1 MDKISN
7 KNLKK
12 SAPFFGVAAFLILM
26 LLIPP
31 ARAFFVGVFGW
42 AIIPYVILLSVIGG
56 LVLFGKRVKMR
67 LSRASI
73 AIALVVMMIC
83 TLHILFAKK
92 IFREGNY
99 MLDPYR
105 GFDTVGG
112 VIVSALTAPVKLLFR
127 NNYTAMLSV
136 YFVVTAILGLLMIFP
151 YVIVIDQNGW
161 KGIFR
166 KTQQQ
171 PASKL
176 HTEKVQKASRPKT
189 EWEEEPRPKA
199 PVKATTLPEGELL
212 GPHKPNAADILFGG
226 YNVKKPEKKS
236 TYEDD
241 DLLTADQFPGLDI
254 GTRPYTNQGMDELFK
269 RNQNQIEEYE
279 KRYGNMTI
287 YGQTKPK
294 DAPALEPLPKEPEN
308 YSYFSDSDWEKESEP
323 EVIEPEEVSFCEEPP
338 KPSFY
343 VDKPPKVES
352 VKEDPVSKK
361 LEGQSALD
369 YINTPVD
376 PEEYCGLFSSFE
388 QPQLYTEPIQEEPL
402 QKADEEP
409 KEEKIHLFEP
419 LLGKTKE
426 NEFEP
431 EPEKEPESFV
441 ISAVPVKKEEPI
453 AVVEKSVPVIAESPK
468 ESGFIQKD
476 TPYGTRIRMSDT
488 APKAE
493 PITPKEVLSP
503 KKDDEDGLPELKP
516 KVPYKPVPYNAPPL
530 DLMKLYPNAGETF
543 PENYV
548 AMKANIDRTMEEF
561 GVPAT
566 VTGAKRG
573 PTFTRYELALGA
585 GYPVKKIVNLEE
597 NLMMRLKVKSLRILA
612 PIRGEDAL
620 GIEVPNEKRDIVGL
634 RSVLSSKEF
643 NTTDKGIQIA
653 FGKTLEGDNY
663 VADLAKM
670 PHLLVAGATGT
681 GKSVFIN
688 SLIVSMLYKYGPE
701 DVRLLLIDPKRV
713 EMAVYRNLPNL
724 LISET
729 VKEPQQAVNLLKW
742 LTEEMDR
749 RYAFLEE
756 KGCNQIDQYNENVRD
771 KEKEPK
777 MYRIVLIVDE
787 MADLMMKGKGQVEE
801 YIVRIAQLARAA
813 GIHMVLATQRPTQN
827 VITGLIKGNI
837 LARVGFTVKSNLD
850 SRVIFD
856 EGGAESLLGNGDMI
870 YSFQSELTRMQGA
883 FVSNDEVREIC
894 SYIRAHNEA
903 RFDAN
908 IAKEILNVKEPEP
921 QIDLSA
927 VRQEQASADF
937 EEKLKMVLK
946 GFILDNR
953 ASVSSAQSKFGVGYI
968 KAKKLVDAMTE
979 RGYLSKE
986 DGAKP
991 RDILITLD
999 EYYEIFGRE

>member
-1 MDKISN
+1 MDKISR

-31 ARAFFVGVFGW
+31 TRAFFVGVFGW
-42 AIIPYVILLSVIGG
+42 AIIPYVILLGVVGG
-56 LVLFGKRVKMR
+56 LVLLGKRVKMR
-67 LSRASI
+67 LSRAAI

-92 IFREGNY
+92 IFQEGNY

-112 VIVSALTAPVKLLFR
+112 VIVSALTAPFKLLFR
-127 NNYTAMLSV
+127 NNYTALLSV

-151 YVIVIDQNGW
+151 YVVEIDKNGW
-161 KGIFR
+161 KAIFH
-166 KTQQQ
+166 KKKA
-171 PASKL
+171 PESKL
-176 HTEKVQKASRPKT
+176 HTEKVQRVARPKP
-189 EWEEEPRPKA
+189 EWEEEVYPKT
-199 PVKATTLPEGELL
+199 PKKTTTLPVEQPKTSRERSVE
-212 GPHKPNAADILFGG
+212 ILFG
-226 YNVKKPEKKS
+226 NQNPPPKPKTS
-236 TYEDD
+236 TYGDTD
-241 DLLTADQFPGLDI
+241 DLASLAEYPGLDI
-254 GTRPYTNQGMDELFK
+254 GNHPYTNQGMKELM
-269 RNQNQIEEYE
+269 NANYAEEYE
-279 KRYGNMTI
+279 RRYGSMPI
-287 YGQTKPK
+287 YGQKKTIE
-294 DAPALEPLPKEPEN
+294 EPVEPTPEPQPKEPQE
-308 YSYFSDSDWEKESEP
+308 YSYFSKTLWEEEP
-323 EVIEPEEVSFCEEPP
+323 AEEKPVEEVRAVPTYEEAP
-338 KPSFY
+338 KPSLF
-343 VDKPPKVES
+343 VEEAPKVMPVE
-352 VKEDPVSKK
+352 PVSKK
-361 LEGQSALD
+361 LTGQSALD
-369 YINTPVD
+369 YLNTPVD
-376 PEEYCGLFSSFE
+376 DEEYCGLFSSLGA
-388 QPQLYTEPIQEEPL
+388 PSLYTDPIEASP
-402 QKADEEP
+402 KA
-409 KEEKIHLFEP
+409 EEKPQEKVHLFEP

-426 NEFEP
+426 NEIELEP
-431 EPEKEPESFV
+431 QKEPEIFV
-441 ISAVPVKKEEPI
+441 APVEPVKEEPK
-453 AVVEKSVPVIAESPK
+453 VVEKPAPVISSPGK
-468 ESGFIQKD
+468 GSEAIQSD
-476 TPYGTRIRMSDT
+476 TPNGTRIRMPEPT
-488 APKAE
+488 PKPE
-493 PITPKEVLSP
+493 PITPKEVLAP
-503 KKDDEDGLPELKP
+503 KKDDEDGMPELKP
-516 KVPYKPVPYNAPPL
+516 KEPYKPVPYNAPPL
-530 DLMKLYPNAGETF
+530 DLMKSYPNAGETF

-573 PTFTRYELALGA
+573 PTFTRYELELGA

-597 NLMMRLKVKSLRILA
+597 NLMMRLRVKSLRILA

-620 GIEVPNEKRDIVGL
+620 GIEVPNEKRDTVGL

-663 VADLAKM
+663 VTDLAKM
-670 PHLLVAGATGT
+670 PHLLVAGASGT

-688 SLIVSMLYKYGPE
+688 SLIVSILYKYGPE

-713 EMAVYRNLPNL
+713 EMTAYRNLPHL
-724 LISET
+724 LISES
-729 VKEPQQAVNLLKW
+729 VKEPQHAVNLLKW

-749 RYAFLEE
+749 RYSFLEE
-756 KGCNQIDQYNENVRD
+756 KGCNQIDQYNESVRD

-777 MYRIVLIVDE
+777 MYRIVLIIDE

-827 VITGLIKGNI
+827 VITGLIKANI
-837 LARVGFTVKSNLD
+837 LARVGFTVKSSLD

-856 EGGAESLLGNGDMI
+856 ESGAESLLGNGDMI
-870 YSFQSELTRMQGA
+870 YSCPSEFTRMQGA
-883 FVSNDEVREIC
+883 FVSPDEVREIC
-894 SYIRAHNEA
+894 TYIRAHNEA

-927 VRQEQASADF
+927 MRQEQASADF
-937 EEKLKMVLK
+937 EEKLKTILK
-946 GFILDNR
+946 GFILENR
-953 ASVSSAQSKFGVGYI
+953 ASVSLAQSKFGVGYI

-979 RGYLSKE
+979 RGFLSKE

-991 RDILITLD
+991 REILITLD
-999 EYYEIFGRE
+999 EYYEIFGRD